1 MDAKLQET
9 HRLPDI
15 RLAKYLTDRQR
26 QFVMLLSAGV
36 CQRDIAKMF
45 KIEQVTVYKTLL
57 DADRRLAQAAA
68 AFEFPHP
75 ERMTTLMWCRWGCHL
90 RFDVHVVPAPAGS
103 MRRADRPAIP
113 VNQPASA
120 KP

>member
-1 MDAKLQET
+1 MDAKLKKRT
-9 HRLPDI
+9 GCPISGWRSTS
-15 RLAKYLTDRQR
+15 LTASA

-75 ERMTTLMWCRWGCHL
+75 ERMTTLMWCRWGATFGLTCMWCQPGW
-90 RFDVHVVPAPAGS
+90 VHA
-103 MRRADRPAIP
+103 RADRPAIP